1 MEEMKRHVFFAHI
14 YLLHYIQKKKRLTQS
29 AGEENGTIK
38 ENMVKENIKVK
49 NPSEMRENYSHGHAR
64 LVKVLI
70 SFVYKYSSY
79 LHILCTP

>member
-1 MEEMKRHVFFAHI
+1 MQR
-14 YLLHYIQKKKRLTQS
+14 RLTQS

-49 NPSEMRENYSHGHAR
+49 NPSEMQENYSQGHAR

-79 LHILCTP
+79 LHILYTP